1 MMHAIWLGHVFGPFL
16 VIHGLWMLLCRT
28 AVMKTEAAVKSSL
41 AAFHM
46 GAALRLLF
54 GLMIV
59 NTCCMGPVEGL
70 SLLLAVLG
78 WVLIL
83 RAILAFFL
91 PKLVLKTLG
100 NPTWNVATAVISIVW
115 GAAIYWM
122 AGKM

>member
-1 MMHAIWLGHVFGPFL
+1 MMHAVWLGHIFGPFL

-28 AVMKTEAAVKSSL
+28 AVMKTEASLKSSL
-41 AAFHM
+41 ASFHM
-46 GAALRLLF
+46 GAVVRLLL
-54 GLMIV
+54 GLVIV
-59 NTCCMGPVEGL
+59 NACCMGPIEGL

-83 RAILAFFL
+83 RAILALFL
-91 PKLVLKTLG
+91 PKLILKTLG